1 MCGRSLTMLTLF
13 GRWVSP
19 QGRHPPVGGL
29 GQPVVHVVS
38 KEACVLSEWSGSSVI
53 ADSTNQAHQRD
64 HSVC

>member
-1 MCGRSLTMLTLF
+1 MLTLF

-38 KEACVLSEWSGSSVI
+38 EGACLSGLEAPSC
-53 ADSTNQAHQRD
+53 
-64 HSVC
+64 